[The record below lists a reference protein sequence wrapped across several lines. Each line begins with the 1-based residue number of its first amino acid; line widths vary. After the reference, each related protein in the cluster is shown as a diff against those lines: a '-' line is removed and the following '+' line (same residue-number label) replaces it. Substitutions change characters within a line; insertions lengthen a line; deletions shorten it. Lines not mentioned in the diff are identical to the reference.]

1 MMLANV
7 RSFLV
12 ALFQFGKRRGEKAVT
27 GRPGKRKARTELPL
41 SKRRREERER
51 KKKKKK
57 KKGRLEG
64 LGQHRRS
71 ESKPALFLSYNL
83 HTFPAD
89 EMTLRN
95 EDKGPF
101 YQA

>member
-41 SKRRREERER
+41 SKRRREEREKEEKEEEKR
-51 KKKKKK
+51 KAR
-57 KKGRLEG
+57 GSRTTQTFGIETWPFPL
-64 LGQHRRS
+64 LQF
-71 ESKPALFLSYNL
+71 AYLSS
-83 HTFPAD
+83 
-89 EMTLRN
+89 R
-95 EDKGPF
+95 
-101 YQA
+101 

>member
-1 MMLANV
+1 MPRRAF
-7 RSFLV
+7 SIWQ
-12 ALFQFGKRRGEKAVT
+12 AKRGED
-27 GRPGKRKARTELPL
+27 GHRSPRKKESSNRITFKQKKKEG
-41 SKRRREERER
+41 ERKR

-71 ESKPALFLSYNL
+71 ESKPGLFLSYNL

-101 YQA
+101 YQV